1 MSEHITHIA
10 VYEDAV
16 RIVRRSGQFSKSFK
30 TALNEAYDSGM
41 ITCGSRGN
49 HLFAVPLL
57 EETREAWKAGKANQE
72 IKQKLAGAIGWI
84 THRAADRHAKPL
96 FWAVDDENN
105 PKFSGN
111 EYRIY
116 HDVSSYKEVYNSGK
130 KDTLSPYEYFSP
142 ALMEKNMA
150 SEPAA
155 DFVNI
160 EAVEPIFTT
169 QWQSDFLLLH
179 QLTEE
184 PDYSDEWLKKMFNS
198 TQDYQ
203 ENWKLYIQTF
213 NDPDPEKWEKYITGP
228 NYYDRDDDIIKLVRS
243 IQEGQPDDTINLEK
257 ALKKA
262 KQESHY
268 AQMLRKCYDFIM
280 AANKFFE
287 YKIDK
292 TAAYDG
298 LEIGEMWRK

>member
-1 MSEHITHIA
+1 MSEHITHVA

-16 RIVRRSGQFSKSFK
+16 RIIQRSGQFSDSFK
-30 TALNEAYDSGM
+30 TVLEEEYDSGM

-57 EETREAWKAGKANQE
+57 EETREAWKAGKTNRE

-84 THRAADRHAKPL
+84 THRAADRHVKPL

-116 HDVSSYKEVYNSGK
+116 HDVSSYNEVYDGGK
-130 KDTLSPYEYFSP
+130 KNTLSPYEHFTP
-142 ALMEKNMA
+142 ALMVKGMKT
-150 SEPAA
+150 EPAA
-155 DFVNI
+155 NDVDVH
-160 EAVEPIFTT
+160 AVEPLFTT
-169 QWQSDFLLLH
+169 QWQSDFLQLH
-179 QLTEE
+179 QLTKN
-184 PDYSDEWLKKMFNS
+184 PDYSDEWLKKMFKN

-203 ENWKLYIQTF
+203 ENWKLYIQAF
-213 NDPDPEKWEKYITGP
+213 NDPDPEKWEKYISGP
-228 NYYDRDDDIIKLVRS
+228 NYYNRDDDIIRFVRG
-243 IQEGQPDDTINLEK
+243 IQEGQPDDTINLED
-257 ALKKA
+257 ALDKA

-280 AANKFFE
+280 AANKFFD

-292 TAAYDG
+292 IAVYDG
-298 LEIGEMWRK
+298 LEIGEMWRE